1 MNPVE
6 LPVWAVESSALLIAR
21 SACGDEKALTI
32 GERTLTEDAQQRLA
46 ERHSNQV
53 SSMME
58 TRQGL
63 DGE

>member
-6 LPVWAVESSALLIAR
+6 LPVWAVESSALLVAR
-21 SACGDEKALTI
+21 SACGDEAALDI
-32 GERTLTEDAQQRLA
+32 GERTLPDDAQQRLA

-53 SSMME
+53 SSMIE
-58 TRQGL
+58 KRQGL